1 MVVSR
6 KRYERYTGE
15 LLARVGAHHAT
26 ATSAPGIESER
37 LRQTLTPP
45 VDARLFRVLID
56 RLCAE
61 ALLERRGGLVAEPG
75 HVVRMSARAEDSAES
90 LLAQLREAG
99 ATPPSLAE
107 LQERHRLTPT
117 ALQEVLGVLV
127 ERGLVV
133 KVSSELYF
141 AKDAVEEM
149 REKLRRFLER
159 EGRITPAGF
168 RDLIAASRKYTIPLL
183 DYFDR
188 SGLTVRSGDYRR
200 LL

>member
-1 MVVSR
+1 
-6 KRYERYTGE
+6 
-15 LLARVGAHHAT
+15 
-26 ATSAPGIESER
+26 
-37 LRQTLTPP
+37 
-45 VDARLFRVLID
+45 
-56 RLCAE
+56 
-61 ALLERRGGLVAEPG
+61 
-75 HVVRMSARAEDSAES
+75 MSAQAEDCAES
-90 LLAQLREAG
+90 LLKQLRAAG

-107 LQERHRLTPT
+107 LQERHRLTPP

-127 ERGLVV
+127 ERGRVV

-141 AKDAVEEM
+141 AKEAVEEM
-149 REKLRRFLER
+149 NDKLRRFLER

-188 SGLTVRSGDYRR
+188 SGLTVRTGDYRR